1 MSLALTAFD
10 GTAAP
15 HRWSFVVPNP
25 QPTFEVTRRRPTAN
39 TSVMAPYKAAVVAL
53 SLEGSR
59 LNSLEALTN
68 NWLADT
74 QWLSSHSAIARHP
87 NFASIVAMG
96 GPAID
101 FILDRLRKGD
111 VRMHWFI
118 ALVQLV
124 GTNVIAP
131 SSRGKIQLMAAD
143 WLGWAAANGR

>member
-1 MSLALTAFD
+1 MSFALPAFG

-15 HRWSFVVPNP
+15 HRWSFVVPVA
-25 QPTFEVTRRRPTAN
+25 QPTFEAARRRPTAN
-39 TSVMAPYKAAVVAL
+39 TAVTAPYKPAVVAL

-59 LNSLEALTN
+59 LNSLEVLVN

-87 NFASIVAMG
+87 DFASIVAMG
-96 GPAID
+96 GIAID

-118 ALVQLV
+118 ALVQLA

-131 SSRGKIQLMAAD
+131 SSRGKVQLMAAD
-143 WLGWAAANGR
+143 WLAWAAANGR